1 LARLIAAVLLAR
13 VPLHAQGVEVAPFG
27 GYRFGGDFFE
37 IVAGRPVDADG
48 APALGVVLDFPLSNG
63 FQIEALFTHQQA
75 DVLVSLRPLSAP
87 AKLRV
92 SIDHWEGGG
101 LQELDEGQVRP
112 FLTGMLGLTRYAAQ
126 GDNEIRFTIGAGGG
140 VKLFPSS
147 RVGARLDGRLFATFI
162 DAGASAVACA
172 SGLCFVALHI
182 DVVWQIEF
190 TTGIVVRFP

>member
-1 LARLIAAVLLAR
+1 LIAAVLLAC
-13 VPLHAQGVEVAPFG
+13 VPLRAQGVEVAPFG

-48 APALGVVLDFPLSNG
+48 APALGVVLDVPLSNG
-63 FQIEALFTHQQA
+63 FQIEALFTHQHA
-75 DVLVSLRPLSAP
+75 DVSVSLRPWSAP
-87 AKLRV
+87 ARWRD

-162 DAGASAVACA
+162 DAGGSAVACA
-172 SGLCFVALHI
+172 SGQCFVALHV
-182 DVVWQIEF
+182 DVVWQVEF